1 MSERATALANQVR
14 EAGAALIQ
22 NVGQVDDAHW
32 GRVVEE
38 GVWSPGKDAEHVTQG
53 AAYHQWLVRT
63 SALGDTSARSASTQR
78 DIMVALLSKS
88 EVLDALQQRT
98 DQSAS
103 LVASLSDAQL
113 ELPAPTMGP
122 DGPPRTVQQ
131 MIEGQMIR
139 HYHEHRENI
148 KAKLRQP

>member
-1 MSERATALANQVR
+1 MGERATALANQVR
-14 EAGAALIQ
+14 EAGARLIQ
-22 NVGQVDDAHW
+22 AVRQVDDAAW
-32 GRVVEE
+32 ARVTED

-63 SALGDTSARSASTQR
+63 TALGDTSERTAGTQR
-78 DIMVALLSKS
+78 DIKGAVLTKDDG
-88 EVLDALQQRT
+88 LDALHQRT
-98 DQSAS
+98 EQSAQ

-113 ELPAPTMGP
+113 RLPAPTLGP
-122 DGPPRTVQQ
+122 DGPPRNVDQ

-148 KAKLRQP
+148 EGKAAAR